1 MECMAPER
9 EETTTDEALVAQVLG
24 GEAEVFAELYQR
36 YYTRAY
42 RLAYGMTGHR
52 GAAEELTQEIFMRV
66 YERLHLFR
74 GESRFATW
82 FYRLAVNQSLNYR
95 RRERSE
101 RYEET
106 AGEKELDYLASEQP
120 GIEADLMQKQTQLQV
135 HRAMLGLKPKLRMM
149 VILKDIEGLSY
160 EEIAA
165 RTNCSTGTVA
175 SRLNR
180 ARKLLARKLEHLKGV
195 Y

>member
-1 MECMAPER
+1 
-9 EETTTDEALVAQVLG
+9 
-24 GEAEVFAELYQR
+24 
-36 YYTRAY
+36 
-42 RLAYGMTGHR
+42 
-52 GAAEELTQEIFMRV
+52 MRV

-82 FYRLAVNQSLNYR
+82 FYRLAVNHTLNYH
-95 RRERSE
+95 RRERGA
-101 RYEET
+101 RYEEAT
-106 AGEKELDYLASEQP
+106 DAEELMSLASYQP
-120 GIEADLMQKQTQLQV
+120 GIEADVLQKQIQLQV
-135 HRAMLGLKPKLRMM
+135 HRAMLGLKPKLRMI

-165 RTNCSTGTVA
+165 RLNCSTGTVA

-180 ARKLLARKLEHLKGV
+180 ARKLLARKLGHLKGV

>member
-9 EETTTDEALVAQVLG
+9 EETTTDEGLVAQVLG
-24 GEAEVFAELYQR
+24 GEADVFAELYQR

-101 RYEET
+101 RYKET
-106 AGEKELDYLASEQP
+106 AGEKELDYLMSEQP
-120 GIEADLMQKQTQLQV
+120 GIEADLMQKQIQLQV
-135 HRAMLGLKPKLRMM
+135 HRALLGLKPKLRLM

-160 EEIAA
+160 EEIAT

>member
-1 MECMAPER
+1 
-9 EETTTDEALVAQVLG
+9 
-24 GEAEVFAELYQR
+24 
-36 YYTRAY
+36 
-42 RLAYGMTGHR
+42 MTGHR

-82 FYRLAVNQSLNYR
+82 FYRLAVNHTLNYHR
-95 RRERSE
+95 RQRSA
-101 RYEET
+101 RYEE
-106 AGEKELDYLASEQP
+106 AVDDQEMSSLASDQP
-120 GIEADLMQKQTQLQV
+120 GIEADVLQKQIQFQV

-165 RTNCSTGTVA
+165 RTNCSIGTIA

-180 ARKLLARKLEHLKGV
+180 ARKMLARKLEHLKGA

>member
-1 MECMAPER
+1 MAPAR
-9 EETTTDEALVAQVLG
+9 EETQTDEVLVALVVG
-24 GEAEVFAELYQR
+24 GEPEVFAELYQR

-42 RLAYGMTGHR
+42 RLAYGMTGQR

-95 RRERSE
+95 RGEQSA
-101 RYEET
+101 RYEE
-106 AGEKELDYLASEQP
+106 AVDEEELNYLMSSQP
-120 GIEADLMQKQTQLQV
+120 GIEAGLLQKQIQLQV
-135 HRAMLGLKPKLRMM
+135 HQAMLGLKPKLRMM

-165 RTNCSTGTVA
+165 RANCSTGTVA

-180 ARKLLARKLEHLKGV
+180 ARKLLARKLEHLKGA